1 MIQKIKIIKTLIIIF
16 SLSLSF
22 SANAQTVE
30 EIIKGRKAMFSEN
43 YQNAKKIS
51 ILLKSKRI
59 EEAKP
64 LMKKISDNYIKL
76 LDYFP
81 ENAKEGFKTGA
92 LPSIWENKDE
102 FNALMKKASDD
113 MIKLAKAIDTAEDLR
128 ENVYVRESLETS
140 QLSAKSGT
148 RFRSVSKETNPP
160 KISTTMAADVVS
172 EVRCGSKVGGSAHN
186 LLNTPP
192 ASISEPTDASAIV
205 LISDFSLGTEE
216 DIGDV
221 DSDEEMAPS

>member
-1 MIQKIKIIKTLIIIF
+1 MKQKIKILQTIIF
-16 SLSLSF
+16 IFFMSF
-22 SANAQTVE
+22 PFYANAMTVE

-128 ENVYVRESLETS
+128 AVQKELMWSNCTACHS
-140 QLSAKSGT
+140 
-148 RFRSVSKETNPP
+148 RFR
-160 KISTTMAADVVS
+160 
-172 EVRCGSKVGGSAHN
+172 
-186 LLNTPP
+186 
-192 ASISEPTDASAIV
+192 
-205 LISDFSLGTEE
+205 
-216 DIGDV
+216 
-221 DSDEEMAPS
+221 APH

>member
-16 SLSLSF
+16 SLCF
-22 SANAQTVE
+22 PFTANAQTVE

-51 ILLKSKRI
+51 ILLKSKKI

-81 ENAKEGFKTGA
+81 ENTKEGFKTEA
-92 LPSIWENKDE
+92 LPTIWENKDE

-113 MIKLAKAIDTAEDLR
+113 MIKLAKAIETAEDLR
-128 ENVYVRESLETS
+128 ATQKKLMWSNC
-140 QLSAKSGT
+140 SACHS
-148 RFRSVSKETNPP
+148 RFR
-160 KISTTMAADVVS
+160 
-172 EVRCGSKVGGSAHN
+172 
-186 LLNTPP
+186 
-192 ASISEPTDASAIV
+192 
-205 LISDFSLGTEE
+205 
-216 DIGDV
+216 
-221 DSDEEMAPS
+221 APH

>member
-16 SLSLSF
+16 SLTLSF

-51 ILLKSKRI
+51 ILLKSKKI

-64 LMKKISDNYIKL
+64 LMKKISNNYIKL

-81 ENAKEGFKTGA
+81 ENTKEGFKTEA
-92 LPSIWENKDE
+92 LPTIWENKDE

-113 MIKLAKAIDTAEDLR
+113 MIKLAKAIETAEDLR
-128 ENVYVRESLETS
+128 AVQKELMWSNCTACHS
-140 QLSAKSGT
+140 
-148 RFRSVSKETNPP
+148 RFR
-160 KISTTMAADVVS
+160 
-172 EVRCGSKVGGSAHN
+172 
-186 LLNTPP
+186 
-192 ASISEPTDASAIV
+192 
-205 LISDFSLGTEE
+205 
-216 DIGDV
+216 
-221 DSDEEMAPS
+221 APH

>member
-1 MIQKIKIIKTLIIIF
+1 MIQKIKIIKTVIIIF
-16 SLSLSF
+16 SLSFSF
-22 SANAQTVE
+22 SVNAQTVE

-51 ILLKSKRI
+51 ILLKSKKI

-81 ENAKEGFKTGA
+81 GNTKEGFKTEA

-113 MIKLAKAIDTAEDLR
+113 MVKLTKAIETASDLKAIQK
-128 ENVYVRESLETS
+128 ELMWSNCTACHS
-140 QLSAKSGT
+140 K
-148 RFRSVSKETNPP
+148 FR
-160 KISTTMAADVVS
+160 
-172 EVRCGSKVGGSAHN
+172 
-186 LLNTPP
+186 
-192 ASISEPTDASAIV
+192 
-205 LISDFSLGTEE
+205 
-216 DIGDV
+216 
-221 DSDEEMAPS
+221 APH

>member
-1 MIQKIKIIKTLIIIF
+1 MIQKIKIIKIIIIIF
-16 SLSLSF
+16 SLTFSF
-22 SANAQTVE
+22 SAYAQTVE

-59 EEAKP
+59 DDAKP

-81 ENAKEGFKTGA
+81 ENTKEGFKTGA

-128 ENVYVRESLETS
+128 AVQKDFMWSNC
-140 QLSAKSGT
+140 SACHSK
-148 RFRSVSKETNPP
+148 FR
-160 KISTTMAADVVS
+160 
-172 EVRCGSKVGGSAHN
+172 
-186 LLNTPP
+186 
-192 ASISEPTDASAIV
+192 
-205 LISDFSLGTEE
+205 
-216 DIGDV
+216 
-221 DSDEEMAPS
+221 APH